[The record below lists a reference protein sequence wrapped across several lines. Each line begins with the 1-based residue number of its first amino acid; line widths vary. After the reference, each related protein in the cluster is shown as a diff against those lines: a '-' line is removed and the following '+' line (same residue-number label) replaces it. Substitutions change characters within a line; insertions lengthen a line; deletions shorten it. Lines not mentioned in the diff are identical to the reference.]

1 MKYSQPPS
9 EWHDYIN
16 FTDKILSSEKLSPF
30 LLSHPFLHPTK
41 PTFYILKKLY
51 YLKNTYHYR
60 KFLRRLAFYYYCLCA
75 ILDILKQY
83 LFYDKKTNQKLLSF
97 YKKNYDYIFIS
108 HLNNEE
114 RLNKEID
121 DYYGEIINILTKKNK
136 KVLLI
141 LIPHCSY
148 KKVSRGNFLNKRR
161 DFDTYI
167 FNNKYVCGRDK
178 VNFFNSTI
186 KMRYKFLFMAKSSK
200 AFERKLYEETA
211 DTFLYPS
218 YLLNLFCGVQ
228 LKNILK
234 MNTNSKLITTY
245 EGHGWERLFYYQ
257 ASLTSKKI
265 KSIGFQHTLFF
276 KFNHSLTRL
285 INKSCDP
292 DLILCSGEL
301 SRLSLHKKLS
311 DKVRVDLI
319 GSPKVPKFKSIKN
332 KKKDCILIVPS
343 GEEEEAYSLT
353 KFAYNFAQKNKQ
365 YNILIRYHPVISKKF
380 KRNFNH
386 KISNFKI
393 SDKTIK
399 EDCQISKWV
408 IYSSSTAIF
417 EAIYQGCIPI
427 RLSLD
432 LVSKLSD
439 PLWQI
444 KTEYIFKINT
454 EKELTKIIKKTNNL
468 KYQINSS
475 KSLYFLISKLCS
487 KLKINTLESF

>member
-1 MKYSQPPS
+1 MKYSQPPQ

-16 FTDKILSSEKLSPF
+16 FTDKILISEKLSPL
-30 LLSHPFLHPTK
+30 LLSHHFLHPTK
-41 PTFYILKKLY
+41 PSFYILKKLY
-51 YLKNTYHYR
+51 NLKNISHY
-60 KFLRRLAFYYYCLCA
+60 KNFLRRLTFYYYCLCA
-75 ILDILKQY
+75 ILDIFKQY
-83 LFYDKKTNQKLLSF
+83 LFYDEETNKRMLSF
-97 YKKNYDYIFIS
+97 YKKNYDYIFVS

-141 LIPHCSY
+141 LIPNCNY
-148 KKVSRGNFLNKRR
+148 KEVNLRNFLKKRR

-167 FNNKYVCGRDK
+167 FNNKYVSRRDK
-178 VNFFNSTI
+178 INFLNSTI
-186 KMRYKFLFMAKSSK
+186 KMRYKFLFKAKTSK
-200 AFERKLYEETA
+200 AFERKLYEHTA
-211 DTFLYPS
+211 DTFLCPS
-218 YLLNLFCGVQ
+218 NLLHFFCGVQ

-234 MNTNSKLITTY
+234 INTKTKLITTY
-245 EGHGWERLFYYQ
+245 EGHGWERLFYYH
-257 ASLTSKKI
+257 ANLISKEI

-276 KFNHSLTRL
+276 KFNHSITRL

-301 SRLSLHKKLS
+301 SRLSLHKKLAG
-311 DKVRVDLI
+311 KVRVDLI

-332 KKKDCILIVPS
+332 NKKDFILIVPS

-353 KFAYNFAQKNKQ
+353 KFAYNFAKKNKQ

-380 KRNFNH
+380 KKIFNYN
-386 KISNFKI
+386 IINFKI
-393 SDKTIK
+393 SDRSIK

-408 IYSSSTAIF
+408 IYSSSSAIF

-444 KTEYIFKINT
+444 NTDYVFKINT
-454 EKELTKIIKKTNNL
+454 EKELSKIIKKTNNL
-468 KYQINSS
+468 KYQINSR
-475 KSLYFLISKLCS
+475 KYLPFLISKLCS
-487 KLKINTLESF
+487 KLNINALESF